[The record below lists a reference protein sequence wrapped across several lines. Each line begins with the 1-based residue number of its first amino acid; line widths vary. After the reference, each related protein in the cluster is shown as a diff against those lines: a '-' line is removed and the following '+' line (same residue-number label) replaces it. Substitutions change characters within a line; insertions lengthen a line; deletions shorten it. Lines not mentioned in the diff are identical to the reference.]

1 MIIGV
6 KDDRTVVGVDI
17 LDEVYR
23 KLSNVITTQIE
34 PTLQDEV
41 SSELKFNDRK
51 TLIVINV
58 TKGIQPI
65 YCQKKYGQMVE
76 QLE

>member
-41 SSELKFNDRK
+41 SSELNLTIEK
-51 TLIVINV
+51 L
-58 TKGIQPI
+58 
-65 YCQKKYGQMVE
+65 
-76 QLE
+76 